1 MLDYAA
7 NSVVYLPAEKLR
19 ALYEARCDEA
29 GEDPADALRTA
40 MGRDDL
46 DVDEYWRRVETNLQA
61 RRMRLIFVAD
71 EIPAEL
77 RRVVEYLN
85 AEMANTDVLAVEI
98 KQFVGADLRTLVPTL
113 IGDTAAAAARKGVRT
128 ETRQWDEA
136 SFFSDLE
143 ARRGGVEA
151 AVVRR
156 LFAWAR
162 EQGLRL
168 YFGKG
173 ATTGSFVPTYDGK
186 DNSYWL
192 TTFWTNGQVEMAF
205 QWLRLRPPFDQIE
218 MRQNLLER
226 LNAIPGVSLP
236 ADSLDRRPSFMLD
249 AFGTNPNSADALIG
263 VYEWMIERVTQAGHA
278 SHRHDVP

>member
-7 NSVVYLPAEKLR
+7 NSVAYIPAEKLR
-19 ALYEARCDEA
+19 ALYEARCDAA
-29 GEDPADALRTA
+29 GEDPTDALRVA
-40 MGRDDL
+40 MARDDL

-71 EIPAEL
+71 QIPTEL

-85 AEMANTDVLAVEI
+85 VEMANTDVLAVEI

-113 IGDTAAAAARKGVRT
+113 IGETAAAAARKGVRS
-128 ETRQWDEA
+128 EGREWDEA

-143 ARRGGVEA
+143 ARRGAVET

-156 LFAWAR
+156 LFAWASD
-162 EQGLRL
+162 QGLRL

-186 DNSYWL
+186 RNSYWL
-192 TTFWTNGQVEMAF
+192 ATFWTNGQVEIAF
-205 QWLRLRPPFDQIE
+205 QWLRLRPPFDEIE

-249 AFGTNPNSADALIG
+249 ALGTNPNAADDLIG
-263 VYEWMIERVTQAGHA
+263 VYEWMIGCALA
-278 SHRHDVP
+278 SGDAR